1 MNREA
6 LDLPSDC
13 ELRKSVEGRQLDIS
27 RRTTQGEIVS
37 MAKPDFPALLPPG
50 LHTLT
55 LPQLHAL
62 AVAPFPLDTRRQDL
76 FDKLSTW
83 TMAVH
88 TADARGVLWLDG
100 SFLTQKPGPD
110 DIDCVLW
117 NPEWATPASA
127 TPVNQLLLQRLL
139 DKPTAKAIYG
149 IDFYLEMP
157 EVNMVF
163 HRESYW
169 RGVLGFAHDR
179 VTAKGFAE
187 LHI

>member
-1 MNREA
+1 
-6 LDLPSDC
+6 
-13 ELRKSVEGRQLDIS
+13 
-27 RRTTQGEIVS
+27 

-55 LPQLHAL
+55 LPQLHEL
-62 AVAPFPLDTRRQDL
+62 AVAPFPSDTRRQEL

-83 TMAVH
+83 IEAIHSAGV
-88 TADARGVLWLDG
+88 RGVLWLDG
-100 SFLTQKPGPD
+100 SFLTQKPRPE

-117 NPEWATPASA
+117 SPEWATPMGVAA
-127 TPVNQLLLQRLL
+127 ENQQQLQRLL

-149 IDFYLEMP
+149 LDFYLEMP
-157 EVNMVF
+157 EADMVF
-163 HRESYW
+163 HKEAYW
-169 RGVLGFAHDR
+169 RGVLGFGHDR